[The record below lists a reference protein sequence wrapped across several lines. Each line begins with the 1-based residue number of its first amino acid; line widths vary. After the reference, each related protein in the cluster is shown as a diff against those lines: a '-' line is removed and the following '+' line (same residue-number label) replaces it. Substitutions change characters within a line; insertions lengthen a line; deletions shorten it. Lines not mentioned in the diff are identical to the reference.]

1 MFGITRMRTAAA
13 AIFAASAIPLV
24 VGLTSTIS
32 AGCTTTTDG
41 GPVSQ
46 VCPPGQKCQTRLTLL
61 HTSDIHSRLF
71 PYNLEITQVD
81 STLGLGTINTIENVG
96 GVARLSYVLG
106 RERARADR
114 VLHLDSGDVFE
125 GAPVFNFFS
134 GEPEVRSLSL
144 MGTDAAT
151 IGNHEFD
158 RGALNVVTQFQ
169 KWGSFPSLVS
179 NYDYNDVNNPASPK
193 LSSITNPFDVFNVEG
208 LKVAVIGMANLSS
221 LTSIFDQPNRLG
233 VTPLNTVQTAQFYI
247 DLIRPYVDV
256 VVMLSHL
263 GLQVDEDM
271 VRGTTGIDVV
281 LGGHNHIVINPPQ
294 QLRDCSADPTAP
306 GYIWASNPNL
316 PLDPDH
322 PVYDPHDTSHSFPNM
337 FPRACKPRNVLICH
351 SGAFAKY
358 LGRLD
363 LVFSNDP
370 ADISPTGDPKDY
382 DPNNGFEVISS
393 DYTAFPI
400 NDQVPEDAQMTQMLE
415 PYHRVLDR
423 AADLDILVGFTPT
436 GAKRTAPQGG
446 DSPLG
451 NLIATA
457 MWLRLGVQTDLSLT
471 NTTGIRTD
479 LNPGPITI
487 EEMYNIFPF
496 DNTITKMQLSGF
508 EVQEMFDFVARRS
521 SSRSCVSQAQIA
533 GARVVLNC
541 AGCTRPDAATPCTTD
556 ADCGI
561 GSDGC
566 NLATKLCDVPACA
579 EEVYIG
585 ETSHNG
591 QTISCQSDADCPART
606 AAGAPLVGSC
616 DTQRTNKCWS
626 AIEQTNLYELA
637 TSNYLAGGGSGF
649 RVLQRNTTQFDTLI
663 QQRDALIDYLRQGKA
678 CGFKYVTNPD
688 GTFQL
693 GSDGSRVPVYSTAE
707 GLKPCSSDGDCA
719 SEGDFVCACAGH
731 VQGQTTSGNASCQT
745 TNNCD
750 PANGRCV
757 RRDCRNQV
765 ADFHNQSCATSPS
778 LIGCETDL
786 DACSLAGEECKLL
799 SCVDDS
805 EGNFTDNR
813 LQMEGR

>member
-1 MFGITRMRTAAA
+1 MLGITRMRRAAA
-13 AIFAASAIPLV
+13 GIFAAGAIPIV
-24 VGLTSTIS
+24 VAAASSLAS
-32 AGCTTTTDG
+32 GCGNTTDN
-41 GPVSQ
+41 GPVTQ

-61 HTSDIHSRLF
+61 HTADIHSRLF
-71 PYNLEITQVD
+71 PYDLEITQVD

-158 RGALNVVTQFQ
+158 RGALNVTTQFQ
-169 KWGSFPSLVS
+169 KWASFPALVA
-179 NYDYNDVNNPASPK
+179 NYDYNDVDNPASPK
-193 LSSITNPFDVFNVEG
+193 LSSITNPFEVFNVEG
-208 LKVAVIGMANLSS
+208 LKVGVIGMGNLSS

-233 VTPLNTVQTAQFYI
+233 VTPLNTTETAQFYV

-256 VVMLSHL
+256 VVMLSHM
-263 GLQVDEDM
+263 GLEVDEEM

-294 QLRDCSADPTAP
+294 QLRDCNADPNVP
-306 GYIWASNPNL
+306 GFIWSANPNL

-322 PVYDPHDTSHSFPNM
+322 PIFDPLDTDHSHPNE

-363 LVFSNDP
+363 LILSNDP

-393 DYTAFPI
+393 DYTAIPV
-400 NDQVPEDAQMTQMLE
+400 NDQIPGDAEMTQMLE
-415 PYHRVLDR
+415 PYGRVLDR

-508 EVQEMFDFVARRS
+508 EMQEMFDFVARRS

-541 AGCTRPDAATPCTTD
+541 AGCTRPDAATPCKSD
-556 ADCGI
+556 SDCGI

-566 NLATKLCDVPACA
+566 NLATNLCDIPACA
-579 EEVYIG
+579 EQVYVG
-585 ETSHNG
+585 VTTHNG
-591 QTISCQSDADCPART
+591 KNDRVSD
-606 AAGAPLVGSC
+606 
-616 DTQRTNKCWS
+616 
-626 AIEQTNLYELA
+626 
-637 TSNYLAGGGSGF
+637 
-649 RVLQRNTTQFDTLI
+649 
-663 QQRDALIDYLRQGKA
+663 
-678 CGFKYVTNPD
+678 
-688 GTFQL
+688 
-693 GSDGSRVPVYSTAE
+693 
-707 GLKPCSSDGDCA
+707 
-719 SEGDFVCACAGH
+719 
-731 VQGQTTSGNASCQT
+731 
-745 TNNCD
+745 
-750 PANGRCV
+750 
-757 RRDCRNQV
+757 RR
-765 ADFHNQSCATSPS
+765 
-778 LIGCETDL
+778 
-786 DACSLAGEECKLL
+786 
-799 SCVDDS
+799 
-805 EGNFTDNR
+805 
-813 LQMEGR
+813 